1 MKTLVMLLV
10 CLRVGHDPRRSEP
23 EVVTDAFMMDTFEP
37 ITDFEKVYFD
47 EQKGL
52 QQWTRINY
60 IVL

>member
-1 MKTLVMLLV
+1 MKTLALILV
-10 CLRVGHDPRRSEP
+10 CLRVGHDPKRA

-52 QQWTRINY
+52 Y
-60 IVL
+60 EKK

>member
-23 EVVTDAFMMDTFEP
+23 EVVTDAFMVDTFEP
-37 ITDFEKVYFD
+37 ITDFDKVYFD

-52 QQWTRINY
+52 RQ
-60 IVL
+60 

>member
-10 CLRVGHDPRRSEP
+10 CLRVGHDPKWSES

-52 QQWTRINY
+52 QQ
-60 IVL
+60 